1 MVEVVVRAV
10 VLRRLLLH
18 NLLNGEFMKR
28 ITIIG
33 FALLLVV
40 IAVFGYIVIND
51 VQFDAKDSSNSN
63 ESVTMLSI
71 SKDGV
76 TVNYPSNWVLSQATS
91 NNSIIAISKQSS
103 VDNLEVGQ
111 VNINVEKKEFSGD
124 FSRFVNKSYSNIQA
138 DKAFDLVS
146 SGEVAVNDQNAF
158 EYIYTSSASTGV
170 IKQHKALWFE
180 RGNEAYVVMYS
191 APIDKYE
198 ANLAAA
204 DYIIEHIQFY

>member
-1 MVEVVVRAV
+1 MV
-10 VLRRLLLH
+10 
-18 NLLNGEFMKR
+18 
-28 ITIIG
+28 I
-33 FALLLVV
+33 

-51 VQFDAKDSSNSN
+51 IQFDNKNTSNSN
-63 ESVTMLSI
+63 ESVSMQSI
-71 SKDGV
+71 SKSGV

-103 VDNLEVGQ
+103 VDNLEIGQ
-111 VNINVEKKEFSGD
+111 VNIHVEKKEFSGN
-124 FSRFVNKSYSNIQA
+124 FNSFVNKSYNNIKA
-138 DKAFDLVS
+138 DAAFDLVS
-146 SGEVAVNDQNAF
+146 SGEVLVNNQKAL
-158 EYIYTSSASTGV
+158 EYIYTSTASSGV

-204 DYIIEHIQFY
+204 DYIIEHIQFS